1 MIDTNE
7 IPMYAET
14 DPNGPTCG
22 TGQTARDEAAAWVAV
37 NQYTALSPSSVTV

>member
-7 IPMYAET
+7 VPVYTET
-14 DPNGPTCG
+14 DTNGLTRG
-22 TGQTARDEAAAWVAV
+22 TGQTVRDEAAAWAAV